1 MNTYTRVGSF
11 FKHYWRWWVTDN
23 KTKALKTFIGC
34 FIGTLKSPSIIK
46 FSWFSAN
53 DTQAVNYIATSYFP
67 ESWNNNFLLLHQRK
81 WKVGIYELFR
91 SHQIASLIINNSWDI
106 DFFVEIFFLCLFFF
120 WQAPL
125 RAQILNLPQI
135 LRSAS
140 SLSLFSS
147 RVQGRTQVVCIKY

>member
-1 MNTYTRVGSF
+1 MMSDWQQNKSFKNIHRVLHRHFEITEYNQVFMILSEW
-11 FKHYWRWWVTDN
+11 HSSSQ
-23 KTKALKTFIGC
+23 L
-34 FIGTLKSPSIIK
+34 
-46 FSWFSAN
+46 
-53 DTQAVNYIATSYFP
+53 ATSYFP